1 MPTHTTAFGA
11 DAVVKLRDLVAKAK
25 AGSPLAP
32 VTIIVRDNIAAISVR
47 RALAVGVGGQGGVAA
62 VNVTT
67 LRRLAE
73 QLLAAAGDTLPPV
86 TSALLTALWRREL
99 ADDPGCFAPVV
110 EHPATVRALVRAHG
124 ELRALDDQQLSVVA
138 ESNELS
144 RDLVRLHRR
153 VEAHA
158 LGGKRDETA
167 VVEAATR
174 LIASGRAHSA
184 DLGPVILYLPEELA
198 PKERGLITALDA
210 ASGVTTLLGLT
221 GEPTVDGP
229 LIESFGEAEGV
240 SSRAA
245 RSTTETDGVP
255 QHAHKVLHASDSDD
269 EVRAIVREVRA
280 LLADGIATHRIAVL
294 HPVAGPYARLLHD
307 HLGASGIATNGPG
320 VRPLRDHAIADGFL
334 ALLALEPDDLRRD
347 AFFDW
352 LGRVPVRI
360 GDGTATVPRTRWER
374 LSREAGI
381 TGGDWAER
389 LADHEARH
397 QARLDADRDN
407 PDARERSLAYRER
420 SILETQEFGAFV
432 AELRHR
438 LQEARALTGWAA
450 LGEWARAMFRRYI
463 GPADAMTRL
472 PEPEQRAASA
482 IDGVLGAIVELE
494 AIGDTPRLGELVEI
508 LEVDLDARK
517 PRVGRFGDGVF
528 VGPISAAPSLD
539 VSRLFVLGLSEDLY
553 PGRHRIDP
561 LLSEPIRVAT
571 AGALPTVRDRLRRDH
586 RAVLAAFAAADH
598 VVASFPR
605 GDLRR
610 GAERLPSRWLMP
622 TLRALTERPELEATR
637 WAEASSP
644 QLRSVASHWEG
655 ISRADRPG
663 SAQEWRLRH
672 LSSGSVLEG
681 DEPLETALELI
692 HARRADDFTRFDGN
706 LEGVDGLPD
715 YAAGTALISPT
726 ALERYAGCPHT
737 FFVERILGVKPLE
750 TPEEIITIRPWDLGS
765 IVHEVMDRLT
775 TEADALP
782 GYGEPWSA
790 ADRERMHAITNEVTD
805 DFERRG
811 LTGHPR
817 LWNRERDRLHQD
829 LEAILDLDDAAHRL
843 RDSRVVA
850 SELPFGMHGHPP
862 VRIELENGAIAMRGS
877 ADRVDE
883 TRDGT
888 LIVTDFKTGSAK
900 SFSDI
905 SGDPVVAGTKL
916 QLPLYAHAARAA
928 FGNDNVDAG
937 YWFIGRRDRGKRV
950 DVRLDAHLEEV
961 YRSALETLTT
971 GIRDGRFIARPP
983 ASDDFSWVQCAFCN
997 PDGVGYG
1004 HVRGGSERKRTDA
1017 SLATLFA
1024 LLNPS
1029 VLTASASNGEASE

>member
-1 MPTHTTAFGA
+1 M
-11 DAVVKLRDLVAKAK
+11 
-25 AGSPLAP
+25 
-32 VTIIVRDNIAAISVR
+32 
-47 RALAVGVGGQGGVAA
+47 
-62 VNVTT
+62 
-67 LRRLAE
+67 
-73 QLLAAAGDTLPPV
+73 
-86 TSALLTALWRREL
+86 
-99 ADDPGCFAPVV
+99 
-110 EHPATVRALVRAHG
+110 
-124 ELRALDDQQLSVVA
+124 
-138 ESNELS
+138 
-144 RDLVRLHRR
+144 
-153 VEAHA
+153 
-158 LGGKRDETA
+158 
-167 VVEAATR
+167 
-174 LIASGRAHSA
+174 
-184 DLGPVILYLPEELA
+184 
-198 PKERGLITALDA
+198 
-210 ASGVTTLLGLT
+210 
-221 GEPTVDGP
+221 
-229 LIESFGEAEGV
+229 
-240 SSRAA
+240 
-245 RSTTETDGVP
+245 
-255 QHAHKVLHASDSDD
+255 LHASDSDD

-280 LLADGIATHRIAVL
+280 LLADGVAAHRIAVL

-307 HLGASGIATNGPG
+307 HLAASGIATNGPG
-320 VRPLRDHAIADGFL
+320 VRPLRDHAIADGYL
-334 ALLALEPDDLRRD
+334 ALLALDPDDLRRD

-407 PDARERSLAYRER
+407 PDASERSLAYRER

-438 LQEARALTGWAA
+438 LQEGRALTGWAA
-450 LGEWARAMFRRYI
+450 LGEWARAMFRRYV

-494 AIGDTPRLGELVEI
+494 AIGDTPRLSELVEI

-539 VSRLFVLGLSEDLY
+539 VSHLFVLGLSEDLY

-561 LLSEPIRVAT
+561 LLSEPIRIAT
-571 AGALPTVRDRLRRDH
+571 EGALPTARDRLRRDH
-586 RAVLAAFAAADH
+586 RAVLAAFAAGDH

-622 TLRALTERPELEATR
+622 TLRALTEQPELEATR
-637 WAEASSP
+637 WAEASGP
-644 QLRSVASHWEG
+644 ELRSVASHWEG
-655 ISRADRPG
+655 VSRADRPG
-663 SAQEWRLRH
+663 SEQEWRLRH
-672 LSSGSVLEG
+672 FAGGGVLVDDDALGS
-681 DEPLETALELI
+681 ALEHI
-692 HARRADDFTRFDGN
+692 DARRADDFTRFDGN
-706 LEGVDGLPD
+706 LEGVEGLPD
-715 YAAGTALISPT
+715 YADGSALISPT
-726 ALERYAGCPHT
+726 ALERYADCPHT
-737 FFVERILGVKPLE
+737 FFVERMLNVKPLE

-790 ADRERMHAITNEVTD
+790 ADRERMHAITNEVMN

-817 LWNRERDRLHQD
+817 LWDRERDRLHQD
-829 LEAILDLDDAAHRL
+829 LEAILDLDDAAHRA

-850 SELPFGMHGHPP
+850 SELPFGMRGHAP
-862 VRIELENGAIAMRGS
+862 VRIELENGSIAMRGS

-900 SFSDI
+900 SFTDI
-905 SGDPVVAGTKL
+905 SEDPVVAGKKL

-983 ASDDFSWVQCAFCN
+983 ASDDFAWVQCAFCN

-1004 HVRGGSERKRTDA
+1004 HVRGAERAQAHGCRAREPLRTARPVGAHRVGVERGGERMTLADQPARDQIRSELHENLFVDAGAGTGKTSALVGRVVGSVMDDGVPLAETAVVTFTEKAGTELRDRLRAAFEKAHTAADDRATRARAQAALDDLDGGRDRHAALVRAAGALGLSDPGGHAAAHRSARRGRFVGRVRRTLVGDVATDA
-1017 SLATLFA
+1017 GRRRPRRAAGARPRGGPQRRPAALARACVRQRLGPHRVA
-1024 LLNPS
+1024 RARRRAAPDDDARHRARCCAGRCS
-1029 VLTASASNGEASE
+1029 